1 MTPDPAWTIS
11 APHSLTSD
19 EIARTLQSDP
29 QNGLSGDEAQRR
41 LAAVGPN
48 RIADARKRTPWQ
60 ILLSQFLEFMSL
72 LLAGAGI
79 LSAVVGEWIDAG
91 LIFLIVVANGLLGFW
106 QEWQADNAIDS
117 LKKLTVPKARAHRGG
132 QLAEVP
138 AEDLVPGDVID
149 VKAGDVVPADARL
162 ITAVDL
168 EAEESA
174 LTGESLPSEK
184 LTESLER
191 KIPIGD
197 RKNMLHMGTAV
208 ARGRGVAI
216 VTATAMQTELGQIAH
231 MLESTKAQATPLEER
246 LGKLTRTLAI
256 AVVLIAVAVFV
267 IGILRERSSEWN
279 RDLIGRMLLTAVSL
293 GVAAI
298 PEGLPAVIT
307 ISLALGAQRMAKRN
321 AIIRKLPAVETL
333 GTIDVI
339 CTDKTGTLTQN
350 RMTLSELVP
359 ASDTPEAR
367 SQLLEAMALCNDAE
381 LADGK
386 IVGSGTE
393 AAIVQGA
400 VDQKLDVA
408 RIRKERPRVAEIP
421 FSSDRKRMSTLHPS
435 GARWELIVKGA
446 SDRIL
451 PQCSPS
457 DSQGQSAEDWTRR
470 SEQMAEQGQRVLAF
484 ARRAWPEPKFSGSA
498 DEVETE
504 LEFLGL
510 IGLVDPVRPE
520 AKEAIG
526 RCLAAGITPVM
537 ITGDHPGTARS
548 IADSVGILRPGTRV
562 LDGAA
567 LDELSQEDL
576 ERQVHEIGVYARV
589 SPAHKL
595 RIVQAHQA
603 RGRTAAM
610 TGDGVNDAP
619 ALKQADIGIAMGITG
634 TDVSREASAMVLAD
648 DNFAT
653 IVRAIE
659 EGRVVYDNLR
669 KFIAYLLTT
678 NAAEVFV
685 ILGALVAGMPMPLLP
700 IHILWINLV
709 TDGLPALALAFE
721 PAEKNT
727 MTRPPRGRNESLFA
741 GGLGR
746 TILVMGFVMALTCF
760 AVFVFALGGLRTS
773 DIAPEVL
780 ARGRTLVFTI
790 LSMTQLFYVLGMRS
804 LTESVWQRGML
815 TNPRLIAAV
824 AVGIVLQGAIV
835 YVPFLQRIF
844 HTSHLTLA
852 DLGLVALL
860 SAIPLV
866 ILEAWKAVRRSGSPG
881 VHSLN
886 GGR

>member
-1 MTPDPAWTIS
+1 MTPAPAWPLA
-11 APHSLTSD
+11 APHALSP
-19 EIARTLQSDP
+19 EQAAKELQSDP
-29 QNGLSGDEAQRR
+29 QRGLAADEARRR
-41 LAAVGPN
+41 LETVGPN

-72 LLAGAGI
+72 LLAGAGVV
-79 LSAVVGEWIDAG
+79 SAVVGEWIDAG
-91 LIFLIVVANGLLGFW
+91 LILLIVLANGFLGFW

-117 LKKLTVPKARAHRGG
+117 LKKLTVPKARVHRGG
-132 QLAEVP
+132 QLAEVS
-138 AEDLVPGDVID
+138 AEELVPGDVID
-149 VKAGDVVPADARL
+149 VKAGDIVPADARL
-162 ITAVDL
+162 LTAVDL

-184 LTESLER
+184 STAALEP

-256 AVVLIAVAVFV
+256 AVVLIAIAVFA
-267 IGILRERSSEWN
+267 IGVLRERSATWN
-279 RDLIGRMLLTAVSL
+279 SDHIGRMLLTAVSL

-307 ISLALGAQRMAKRN
+307 ISLALGAQRMARRN

-350 RMTLSELVP
+350 RMTLSELLP
-359 ASDTPEAR
+359 AGDSAEAR
-367 SQLLEAMALCNDAE
+367 ARLLEAMALCSDAQ

-393 AAIVQGA
+393 AAIVEGA
-400 VDQKLDVA
+400 ADHKIDVA
-408 RIRKERPRVAEIP
+408 AVRQARPRVAEIP
-421 FSSDRKRMSTLHPS
+421 FSSDRKRMSTLHPA
-435 GARWELIVKGA
+435 GDQWELIVKGA
-446 SDRIL
+446 SDRVL
-451 PQCSPS
+451 PQCVPS
-457 DSQGQSAEDWTRR
+457 GAATLAVEEWARR
-470 SEQMAEQGQRVLAF
+470 TEEMAGRGQRVLAF
-484 ARRAWPEPKFSGSA
+484 ARRTWAEAELPSSP
-498 DEVETE
+498 DEVETR

-510 IGLVDPVRPE
+510 IGLVDPVRTE
-520 AKEAIG
+520 AREAIG
-526 RCLAAGITPVM
+526 RCLSAGITPVM
-537 ITGDHPGTARS
+537 ITGDHPGTARA
-548 IADSVGILRPGTRV
+548 IADSVGILQPGTRV

-567 LDELSQEDL
+567 LDELSQPDL

-669 KFIAYLLTT
+669 KFIVYLLTT

-685 ILGALVAGMPMPLLP
+685 ILSALIAGMPMPLLP

-721 PAEKNT
+721 PSEQNT
-727 MTRPPRGRNESLFA
+727 MTRPPRGRNESLFS

-746 TILVMGFVMALTCF
+746 AILVMGLVMALICFVVF
-760 AVFVFALGGLRTS
+760 AVALGGVGTGTAETETLS
-773 DIAPEVL
+773 
-780 ARGRTLVFTI
+780 RGRTLVFSI
-790 LSMTQLFYVLGMRS
+790 LSMTQLFYVLGIRS
-804 LTESVWQRGML
+804 LTESVWQRGL
-815 TNPRLIAAV
+815 FSNPRLLAAV
-824 AVGIVLQGAIV
+824 AVGVLLQGAIV
-835 YVPFLQRIF
+835 YVPFLQKIF

-852 DLGLVALL
+852 DLALVAAL

-866 ILEAWKAVRRSGSPG
+866 ILEAWKFFKTQLSTST
-881 VHSLN
+881 
-886 GGR
+886 

>member
-1 MTPDPAWTIS
+1 MPEVTWKVDSPHALPAEDVS
-11 APHSLTSD
+11 RSLKSD
-19 EIARTLQSDP
+19 LTK
-29 QNGLSGDEAQRR
+29 GLTDDEARRR
-41 LAAVGPN
+41 LDQVGPN

-60 ILLSQFLEFMSL
+60 ILMAQFLEFMPL
-72 LLAGAGI
+72 LLAGAGLI
-79 LSAVVGEWIDAG
+79 SLLVGEWIDAV
-91 LIFLIVVANGLLGFW
+91 LILLIVIANGLLGFS
-106 QEWQADNAIDS
+106 QEWRADNAIDS
-117 LKKLTVPKARAHRGG
+117 LKKLTVPKARVHRGG
-132 QLAEVP
+132 RIQEVP
-138 AEDLVPGDVID
+138 AEDLVPGDVVD

-184 LTESLER
+184 VTDPLEAR
-191 KIPIGD
+191 SAIGD

-216 VTATAMQTELGQIAH
+216 VTGTAMQTELGQIAH

-246 LGKLTRTLAI
+246 LGRLTRTLAI
-256 AVVLIAVAVFV
+256 AVCLIAVAVFV
-267 IGILRERSSEWN
+267 IGVVRERSADWN
-279 RDLIGRMLLTAVSL
+279 RDLIARMLLTAVSL

-321 AIIRKLPAVETL
+321 AIIRKLAAVETL

-350 RMTLSELVP
+350 IMTLADLKPVN
-359 ASDTPEAR
+359 DTPEGKAR
-367 SQLLEAMALCNDAE
+367 LLEAMALCNDAE
-381 LADGK
+381 FSGEK
-386 IVGSGTE
+386 VVGSGTE
-393 AAIVQGA
+393 AALLQGA
-400 VDQKLDVA
+400 VKQNFDVGKA
-408 RIRKERPRVAEIP
+408 RKERPRVAEVP
-421 FSSDRKRMSTLHPS
+421 FSSDRKRMSTLHRD
-435 GARWELIVKGA
+435 GDAWELIVKGA

-451 PQCSPS
+451 PQCANTDGAST
-457 DSQGQSAEDWTRR
+457 EEWVRR
-470 SEQMAEQGQRVLAF
+470 SEELAGRGQRVLAF
-484 ARRAWPEPKFSGSA
+484 ARRSWSS
-498 DEVETE
+498 ETLPDPPHE
-504 LEFLGL
+504 AETDLEFLGL
-510 IGLVDPVRPE
+510 VGLVDPVRPE
-520 AKEAIG
+520 AKAAIE

-537 ITGDHPGTARS
+537 ITGDHPGTARA
-548 IADSVGILRPGTRV
+548 IADGVGILKSNGKVMDGHT
-562 LDGAA
+562 LD
-567 LDELSQEDL
+567 DLSQEDL
-576 ERQVHEIGVYARV
+576 EKQVHEIAVYARV

-653 IVRAIE
+653 IIRAIE

-685 ILGALVAGMPMPLLP
+685 ILSALIAGMPMPLLP

-721 PAEKNT
+721 PAEENT

-741 GGLGR
+741 GGVGR
-746 TILVMGFVMALTCF
+746 SIIVMGAVMALTCF
-760 AVFVFALGGLRTS
+760 VLFVVALGGIQTGPVDNETLS
-773 DIAPEVL
+773 
-780 ARGRTLVFTI
+780 RGRTLVFSV
-790 LSMTQLFYVLGMRS
+790 LSVTQLFYVLGMRS
-804 LTESVWQRGML
+804 LTESIWTRGVFA
-815 TNPRLIAAV
+815 NRRLIGAV
-824 AVGIVLQGAIV
+824 VIALGLQVALV
-835 YVPFLQRIF
+835 YIPFFQNIF
-844 HTSHLTLA
+844 HTSHLTVP
-852 DLGLVALL
+852 DLLLVAVL
-860 SAIPLV
+860 SAIPLAALEVWKV
-866 ILEAWKAVRRSGSPG
+866 IARR
-881 VHSLN
+881 
-886 GGR
+886 RTAA